1 MHTVPDLLVCE
12 LRSHERIVSIAEEVL
27 RERERIDL
35 TDAET
40 QSASIPHRFD
50 ASPSTIATNP
60 NSKSRS

>member
-12 LRSHERIVSIAEEVL
+12 PRSHERIVSIAEEVL